1 VTRIGIVA
9 GEASGDLLGAGL
21 IREIRKRLPGVSLEG
36 IGGPQMQSA
45 GCRSLFPMD
54 RLSIIGFEGVEKYP
68 EILGIRNKLIEHFL
82 SNPPDLFIGIDVPD
96 FNLGLEE
103 RLKAAGIPTM
113 HYVSPTVW
121 AWRGYRIRKIRR
133 AVDHML
139 TLFPFE
145 ASYYRKHHV
154 PVTFVG
160 HPLADQIDERSNTA
174 AMRRAL
180 RLPAKDTVI
189 ALLPG
194 SRRCELKRHADLF
207 VKTALWLYKR
217 HVNIHFVAPFVSPET
232 RAIFEEA
239 LYRQGAWFLPVTI
252 VANQSRDA
260 MAAADI
266 VLLASGTATLE
277 AALLKKPMVVTYKM
291 SWLSYLL
298 VQPFLHVKLYAL
310 PNILA
315 GRKIVPELMQRDATP
330 EKLGNAVEDFLTHRD
345 KTRSLRTV
353 LADMHRSLRRNAD
366 ARAAEAVIRLL
377 KPRMHSEQS
386 SRKHSR
392 DNAPSPMT
400 GEGGDG
406 GGRHHGFAPL
416 HPHPNPPPSR
426 GRG

>member
-1 VTRIGIVA
+1 
-9 GEASGDLLGAGL
+9 
-21 IREIRKRLPGVSLEG
+21 
-36 IGGPQMQSA
+36 
-45 GCRSLFPMD
+45 MD
-54 RLSIIGFEGVEKYP
+54 RLSVIGFEGLEKYP
-68 EILGIRNKLIEHFL
+68 EILGIRNKLVDHFL
-82 SNPPDLFIGIDVPD
+82 SNPPDLFIGVDVPD

-103 RLKAAGIPTM
+103 RLKVAGISTM

-160 HPLADQIDERSNTA
+160 HPLADQINDRSSTA
-174 AMRRAL
+174 SMRRAL
-180 RLPAKDTVI
+180 HLPIKGAVV

-194 SRRCELKRHADLF
+194 SRRSELKRHAELF
-207 VKTALWLYKR
+207 VKTAIWLHKR
-217 HVNIHFVAPFVSPET
+217 HSNIHFVAPFVSPAT

-298 VQPFLHVKLYAL
+298 VLPFLNVKLYAL

-330 EKLGNAVEDFLTHRD
+330 EKLGKAVENYFTHRD
-345 KTRSLRTV
+345 KTRSLRAV
-353 LADMHRSLRRNAD
+353 LSDIHRSLRRHAD

-377 KPRMHSEQS
+377 KPRMQSEKTPGKYS
-386 SRKHSR
+386 KEKT
-392 DNAPSPMT
+392 PSPLT
-400 GEGGDG
+400 GEGGDEG
-406 GGRHHGFAPL
+406 GHHHGFSSL
-416 HPHPNPPPSR
+416 HPHPSPPPSR